1 MPSGVN
7 KREGVRGRW
16 TEVGEPSASQRRTD
30 APTAGEPTEEA
41 DRGSQAETDAR
52 ASSVSAWFEAIALDD
67 VVLAGIDWGGALAFD
82 WAVRHPGRVRGV
94 AFMETIIRPMS

>member
-1 MPSGVN
+1 
-7 KREGVRGRW
+7 
-16 TEVGEPSASQRRTD
+16 
-30 APTAGEPTEEA
+30 
-41 DRGSQAETDAR
+41 
-52 ASSVSAWFEAIALDD
+52 LDD